1 MSIIPE
7 ALKPRLRAPLII
19 MLVLWGLLLFNS
31 LLGVFIHNGIWVVEV
46 PVVAVMVAIVILFSM
61 EAIKEPP
68 LVRLFGALGFFW
80 VAILFALTMVDYA
93 TR

>member
-1 MSIIPE
+1 MNRIPE
-7 ALKPRLRAPLII
+7 ALKPRLRTPFIV
-19 MLVLWGLLLFNS
+19 MLALWGLLLFNS
-31 LLGVFIHNGIWVVEV
+31 LLGVFIHNGIWYVEV
-46 PVVAVMVAIVILFSM
+46 AVAAVMVAIVILISM
-61 EAIKEPP
+61 EAVKEPP